1 MSSVLYRQCNPY
13 KLHQTTEDITC
24 WGPVSS
30 LATSFMAAAAQN
42 NFIAYFSAVFIFITL
57 GSFHCYASVV
67 LPSAKKTRRQNL
79 SYTHIRTHTHTH
91 TQSCREGGFWQP
103 SMHHPLEPPKTL
115 LPPATPTSLSFHLR
129 LIHFRVVVWLR
140 VCFSLN

>member
-1 MSSVLYRQCNPY
+1 MKSLKLYPS
-13 KLHQTTEDITC
+13 KIDIAC
-24 WGPVSS
+24 LGPVSS

-79 SYTHIRTHTHTH
+79 FYTPAHTHPLTH
-91 TQSCREGGFWQP
+91 TQ
-103 SMHHPLEPPKTL
+103 
-115 LPPATPTSLSFHLR
+115 
-129 LIHFRVVVWLR
+129 
-140 VCFSLN
+140 